1 MKREQLRLRMER
13 ALIEKAK
20 RFAREHGISVSSM
33 VADFFDGLKRT
44 RSPGQRYGPITRHLS
59 RSLKAK
65 EGEPWSTDKRA
76 TCGTLKRSMG
86 MNAFFDTNVVL
97 HALLGREL

>member
-20 RFAREHGISVSSM
+20 CFAREHGISASSM
-33 VADFFDGLKRT
+33 ITDFSDGLKIT
-44 RSPGQRYGPITRHLS
+44 RSPGQRYGPNTRHLR

-65 EGEPWSTDKRA
+65 EGEP
-76 TCGTLKRSMG
+76 
-86 MNAFFDTNVVL
+86 
-97 HALLGREL
+97 

>member
-13 ALIEKAK
+13 ASIEKAK

-33 VADFFDGLKRT
+33 ITDFFDGLKRI
-44 RSPGQRYGPITRHLS
+44 RAPGQRYGPITRHLR

-65 EGEPWSTDKRA
+65 EGEP
-76 TCGTLKRSMG
+76 
-86 MNAFFDTNVVL
+86 
-97 HALLGREL
+97 